1 MPFLSH
7 VNLLNH
13 KPTVKMEIKF
23 RGISKSDEKWCFGFF
38 TKNENNLYFIGTH
51 SRKGYYL
58 FQQVKD
64 RTVGQF
70 TGFKDIYGVE
80 IYAGDIIECE
90 EHTFE
95 NSLSKIINKFKSALV
110 SFEKGSFFFYAKS
123 LNQPHNL
130 LFCAQN
136 IRVIGNIYDNPE
148 LFGIS

>member
-90 EHTFE
+90 ENEPFPNE
-95 NSLSKIINKFKSALV
+95 IITKFKSSLV
-110 SFEKGSFFFYAKS
+110 SFEKGSFYFYPKS

-130 LFCAQN
+130 LFYAQN
-136 IRVIGNIYDNPE
+136 IKVIGNIYDNPE
-148 LFGIS
+148 LFGAS